1 MKTIVCL
8 ILNLVF
14 ILPLA
19 LSAQLEPGVYR
30 ATEMLDQGK
39 RNYLLL
45 VSDDYLI
52 HSVYE
57 SDPAH
62 FVSTMG
68 GFYQVSE
75 DSLKVKLEFNSDF
88 SETGERVFETTLGY
102 VNGKLILNENENR
115 PYAKEPG
122 LEQALDG
129 TWLFGTRGPDTG
141 QERRGDSGPRK
152 TLKFLKDG
160 YFQWI
165 AYNTETMD
173 FRGSGGGRYA
183 ADNGKYTE
191 VIQFFSRDDSR
202 VGAELQFDFERKG
215 SDWHHTGNNSR
226 GEPMYEIWQ
235 LRE

>member
-1 MKTIVCL
+1 MRTVIYL
-8 ILNLVF
+8 ILNLM
-14 ILPLA
+14 LLGPLA
-19 LSAQLEPGVYR
+19 MNAQLETGVYR
-30 ATEMLDQGK
+30 ATERLDNGK

-45 VSDDYLI
+45 VSEDYLI
-52 HSVYE
+52 HSIYDSE
-57 SDPAH
+57 PAR
-62 FVSTMG
+62 FISTMG
-68 GFYQVSE
+68 GFYEILE
-75 DSLKVKLEFNSDF
+75 DSLKVALEFNSDF
-88 SETGERVFETTLGY
+88 SETGKREYLTTLGY
-102 VNGKLILNENENR
+102 TDGKLILNGNDNR
-115 PYAKEPG
+115 PYQKEPG
-122 LEQALDG
+122 LEQTLDG

-173 FRGSGGGRYA
+173 FRGTGGGRYA

-202 VGAELQFDFERKG
+202 VGAELDFNFERKG
-215 SDWHHTGNNSR
+215 SDWHHRGKNSR

-235 LRE
+235 LR

>member
-1 MKTIVCL
+1 MRTAIYL
-8 ILNLVF
+8 ILNLM
-14 ILPLA
+14 LLGPLVMN
-19 LSAQLEPGVYR
+19 AQLETGVYR
-30 ATEMLDQGK
+30 ATERLDNGK
-39 RNYLLL
+39 RNYVLL
-45 VSDDYLI
+45 VSEDYLI
-52 HSVYE
+52 HSIYD

-68 GFYQVSE
+68 GFYEVLD
-75 DSLKVKLEFNSDF
+75 DSLKVALEFNSDF
-88 SETGERVFETTLGY
+88 SETGKREYLTTLGY
-102 VNGKLILNENENR
+102 TDGKLILNGNDNR
-115 PYAKEPG
+115 PYQKEPG
-122 LEQALDG
+122 LEQTLDG
-129 TWLFGTRGPDTG
+129 NWLFGTRGPDTG

-173 FRGSGGGRYA
+173 FRGCGGGRYA

-202 VGAELQFDFERKG
+202 VGAELEFNFERKG
-215 SDWHHTGNNSR
+215 SDWHHTGKNSR

-235 LRE
+235 LR